1 MEPTIICPKCK
12 TEIKLTES
20 LAAPLIESTRR
31 DFEQRLAQKD
41 TDIAKRESLLR
52 ERETTLSKAKETID
66 DQVAEKL
73 QLERTRIAAEEA
85 KKARLA
91 LATDLDQSP
100 RTSRN
105 SNRFSR
111 RETRNWPK
119 RSKPKPIFSENNA
132 NWTMQS
138 AS

>member
-1 MEPTIICPKCK
+1 MAEPTIICPKCK
-12 TEIKLTES
+12 NEIKLTES

-41 TDIAKRESLLR
+41 TDIAKRESSLR
-52 ERETTLSKAKETID
+52 ERETALSKAKETID

-91 LATDLDQSP
+91 LATDLDQ
-100 RTSRN
+100 
-105 SNRFSR
+105 
-111 RETRNWPK
+111 K
-119 RSKPKPIFSENNA
+119 SKDIAELQQVLVQRDKKL
-132 NWTMQS
+132 
-138 AS
+138 